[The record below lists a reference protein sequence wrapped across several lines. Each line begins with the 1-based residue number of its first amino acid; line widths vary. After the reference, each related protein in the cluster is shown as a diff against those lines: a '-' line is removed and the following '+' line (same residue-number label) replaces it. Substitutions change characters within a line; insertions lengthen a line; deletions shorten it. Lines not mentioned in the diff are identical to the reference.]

1 MIGILPA
8 AGSAT
13 RIHGLPKCLLPVGD
27 TYLIK
32 WHVDHMHPVCGSPLI
47 GTNEDNYLSF
57 LRNLFIGSIPYIAA
71 DHRTMSYTVKS
82 ANPYIQSYGRP
93 NENVLFGMPDTY
105 FDDDQTYSK
114 LATAING
121 DCDVAVAIFRA
132 RHDQHTKAGM
142 VRTKYGKVIEVVD
155 KPETTDMVWLWG
167 ALAWKPAFWE
177 YINGSDPHIGYA
189 LPRAIAAGL
198 DVRAIRCDGNY
209 WDCGTSAEYY
219 ELIRHLEGEKVA
231 E

>member
-8 AGSAT
+8 AGNAT
-13 RIHGLPKCLLPVGD
+13 RIHGLPKFLLPVGD
-27 TYLIK
+27 TYLLQ
-32 WHVDHMHPVCGSPLI
+32 WHIQHMEQVTDNVCVGC
-47 GTNEDNYLSF
+47 NEGNEYL
-57 LRNLFIGSIPYIAA
+57 LQKHIDDCLYVAKQ
-71 DHRTMSYTVKS
+71 HRTMSETVLS
-82 ANPYIQSYGRP
+82 AHYQMQAWNT
-93 NENVLFGMPDTY
+93 ENLLFGMPDTY
-105 FDDDQTYSK
+105 FDDEQVYSK
-114 LATAING
+114 LATSING
-121 DCDVAVAIFRA
+121 DCDVAVAMFRA
-132 RHDQHTKAGM
+132 RHRHHTKAGM

-177 YINGSDPHIGYA
+177 HIRGEDPHIGYA

-198 DVRAIRCDGNY
+198 DVRSVRMDGNF

>member
-1 MIGILPA
+1 MTIGILPA
-8 AGSAT
+8 AGNAS
-13 RIHGLPKCLLPVGD
+13 RIHGLPKFLLPVGD
-27 TYLIK
+27 TFLLD
-32 WHVDHMHPVCGSPLI
+32 WHRKHMDVFSYVGMNENGYMAHRAFLTEYGSL
-47 GTNEDNYLSF
+47 L
-57 LRNLFIGSIPYIAA
+57 YIAP
-71 DHRTMSYTVKS
+71 DYRTMSTTVKS
-82 ANPYIQSYGRP
+82 VVPYIQMYGD
-93 NENVLFGMPDTY
+93 NNYHVLFGMPDTY
-105 FDDDQTYSK
+105 FDDDQVYSK

-132 RHDQHTKAGM
+132 RHQQHTKAGM

-155 KPETTDMVWLWG
+155 KPETTDMAWLWG

-177 YINGSDPHIGYA
+177 HIRGEDPHIGYA

-198 DVRAIRCDGNY
+198 DVRAIRCDGNF

>member
-1 MIGILPA
+1 
-8 AGSAT
+8 
-13 RIHGLPKCLLPVGD
+13 
-27 TYLIK
+27 
-32 WHVDHMHPVCGSPLI
+32 MHQN
-47 GTNEDNYLSF
+47 T
-57 LRNLFIGSIPYIAA
+57 
-71 DHRTMSYTVKS
+71 
-82 ANPYIQSYGRP
+82 
-93 NENVLFGMPDTY
+93 LFGMPDTY
-105 FDDDQTYSK
+105 FDDEQTYNK

-132 RHDQHTKAGM
+132 RHRQHTKAGM

-189 LPRAIAAGL
+189 LPRAIAAGVG
-198 DVRAIRCDGNY
+198 VRAIRCDGNY